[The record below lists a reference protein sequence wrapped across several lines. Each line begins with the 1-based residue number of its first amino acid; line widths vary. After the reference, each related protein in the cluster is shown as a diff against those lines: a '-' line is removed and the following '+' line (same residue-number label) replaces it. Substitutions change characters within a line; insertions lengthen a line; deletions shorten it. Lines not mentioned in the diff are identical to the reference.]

1 MKLKELLRG
10 ISVLEATADMERD
23 IGSIHYDSR
32 KVTPGSLFVA
42 VSGFAAD
49 GNRFI
54 PMALE
59 KGAAVIVTAKKP
71 AGEVPYV
78 LVESDRMALALLGCN
93 FYGHPAKSM
102 TMIGVTGTNGKT
114 SVTLLLKQVL
124 ETCLG
129 AKVGL
134 IGTMANMIGGEV
146 LPTERTTPESFEL
159 QGLFARMRDAGCTHV
174 VMEVSSH
181 AVTLDRI
188 GGVYFDVAAFTN
200 LTEDHLDFHKTM
212 DAYCDAKAELFRRC
226 GKAVVNRDD
235 SYASR
240 ILAAAQCPVLTTS
253 ESEVGDLR
261 AKNPELLAEGVRFTA
276 VAGEETAEVQLPIP
290 GRFTVYNA
298 LTVLGIAGQLGISL
312 ASCAG
317 ALAKAQGVKGRVEVV
332 PTPETP
338 YSVLIDYAHTPDG
351 LENVLSSVKDFCK
364 GRLIAVFG
372 CGGDR
377 DPMKRPIM
385 GEIGVKL
392 SDFAVITSD
401 NPRTEEPVAI
411 IRDILA
417 GVKEEYGPY
426 TVIEDRR
433 AAIRYAMDIAEKDDI
448 IVLAGKGHETYQ
460 DIGGHKYH
468 LDEREEVAAHLRELR
483 DQSWEGSH

>member
-1 MKLKELLRG
+1 MKLRDLLKN
-10 ISVLEATADMERD
+10 IPVLECTADPELE
-23 IGSIHYDSR
+23 IGNVYYDSR
-32 KVTPGSLFVA
+32 KVTEGSLFVA

-54 PMALE
+54 PMAMS
-59 KGAAVIVTAKKP
+59 KGAVAVVTAKKP
-71 AGEVPYV
+71 EGDVPYI

-114 SVTLLLKQVL
+114 STTLLLKQVL
-124 ETCLG
+124 EKVLG

-134 IGTMANMIGGEV
+134 IGTMANMVGDEV
-146 LPTERTTPESFEL
+146 IPTERTTPESFEL
-159 QGLFARMRDAGCTHV
+159 QALFAKMRDAGCTHV

-181 AVTLDRI
+181 AITLERI
-188 GGVYFDVAAFTN
+188 GGTHFDVAAFTN

-226 GKAVVNRDD
+226 DKAVINVDD
-235 SYASR
+235 SYSDR
-240 ILAAAQCPVLTTS
+240 ILAAAACPVLTTS
-253 ESEVGDLR
+253 VTSQSGLH
-261 AKNPELLAEGVRFTA
+261 AKNLELLSEGIHFTA
-276 VAGEETAEVQLPIP
+276 ILGGEEAAVNLPIP
-290 GRFTVYNA
+290 GKFTVYNA
-298 LTVLGIAGQLGISL
+298 LTVMGIAKQLGISL
-312 ASCAG
+312 TDCAE
-317 ALAKAQGVKGRVEVV
+317 ALKTAQGVKGRVEVV

-364 GRLIAVFG
+364 GRVIAVFG

-401 NPRTEEPVAI
+401 NPRTEDPMAI
-411 IRDILA
+411 IEDILK
-417 GVKEEYGPY
+417 GVKKEHGEYI
-426 TVIEDRR
+426 VIEDRR
-433 AAIRYAMDIAEKDDI
+433 AAIRYAMDIAKKDDI

-460 DIGGHKYH
+460 DIGGQKHH
-468 LDEREEVAAHLRELR
+468 LDEREEVSAHLEELR
-483 DQSWEGSH
+483 NQNG

>member
-1 MKLKELLRG
+1 MKLKDLLKD
-10 ISVLEATADMERD
+10 IPVLGCTADPELE
-23 IGSIHYDSR
+23 IEAVHYDSR
-32 KVTPGSLFVA
+32 KVTKGSLFVA
-42 VSGFAAD
+42 VSGFASD

-59 KGAAVIVTAKKP
+59 KGAVAVVTAKKP
-71 AGEVPYV
+71 ETQVPYV
-78 LVESDRMALALLGCN
+78 LVESDRLALALLGCN
-93 FYGHPAKSM
+93 FFGHPAKEM

-124 ETCLG
+124 EKCLG

-134 IGTMANMIGGEV
+134 IGTMANMVGDEII
-146 LPTERTTPESFEL
+146 PTERTTPESFDL
-159 QGLFARMRDAGCTHV
+159 QALFGRMRSAGCTHV

-181 AVTLDRI
+181 AVTLERI
-188 GGVYFDVAAFTN
+188 GGTHFDVAAFTN

-226 GKAVVNRDD
+226 DKAVVNADD
-235 SYASR
+235 SYGGR
-240 ILAAAQCPVLTTS
+240 ILAAAECPVVTTGLKKADLTAK
-253 ESEVGDLR
+253 DL
-261 AKNPELLAEGVRFTA
+261 ELLAEGIRFTA
-276 VAGEETAEVQLPIP
+276 VRGGEEVVVQLPIP
-290 GRFTVYNA
+290 GKFTVYNA

-312 ASCAG
+312 SECAA
-317 ALAKAQGVKGRVEVV
+317 ALKTAEGVKGRIEVV
-332 PTPETP
+332 PTPDTP

-377 DPMKRPIM
+377 DPIKRPIM

-392 SDFAVITSD
+392 SDIAIITSD
-401 NPRTEEPVAI
+401 NPRTEDPMAI
-411 IRDILA
+411 IEDILK
-417 GVKEEYGPY
+417 GVKKEYGEY
-426 TVIEDRR
+426 FVIEDRR
-433 AAIRYAMDIAEKDDI
+433 KAIRYAMDIGEKDDI

-468 LDEREEVAAHLRELR
+468 LDEREEVAAHLQELR
-483 DQSWEGSH
+483 NQNG